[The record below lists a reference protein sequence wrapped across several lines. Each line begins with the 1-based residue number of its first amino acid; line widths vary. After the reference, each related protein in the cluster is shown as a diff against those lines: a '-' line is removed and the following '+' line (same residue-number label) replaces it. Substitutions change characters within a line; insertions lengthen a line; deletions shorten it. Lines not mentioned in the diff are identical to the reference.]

1 MMSLLKNGLITTF
14 TLLGLTLVGWV
25 STTYWWN
32 TQIKPLPEYQL
43 IAVVEA
49 FQQCNMTEFK
59 QAIDLNAVLY
69 GMGEQQVQAE
79 LKNHTA
85 LTRHL
90 VNSRLVAPFIR
101 KKIQAAITT
110 VEQDMTSCSAKAN
123 QANSLPFWVMPSLQS
138 LVVFKS
144 LFGIVT
150 IEAPKLAED
159 EQSAIFLVRSG
170 TGKPKVLEATVQLK
184 KQPNSAHPWQITHV
198 QLSEDLAAMMNEMN
212 AKPEKTVKKN

>member
-1 MMSLLKNGLITTF
+1 MMSLSKNGLITTF

-69 GMGEQQVQAE
+69 GMGEQQVKAE

-85 LTRHL
+85 LTRHF

-110 VEQDMTSCSAKAN
+110 VEQDITQCSARMN
-123 QANSLPFWVMPSLQS
+123 QANSSPFWLMPSLQS
-138 LVVFKS
+138 LVVFKTV
-144 LFGIVT
+144 FGIVSL
-150 IEAPKLAED
+150 ENPKLAED
-159 EQSAIFLVRSG
+159 GQSATFLVRSA
-170 TGKPKVLEATVQLK
+170 TGKPKVLEATIQLK

-198 QLSEDLAAMMNEMN
+198 QLSEDLAAIMNQIN
-212 AKPEKTVKKN
+212 AKREKTVTKN